1 MVVTGNM
8 KILSYVN
15 SGLNDIFSNIAYNI
29 DFCFNQ
35 KIALSNLHIYTDR
48 YEPLNNFF
56 NFKEIVFLTE
66 KPDLSSYNIVSDF
79 HKGSHTNFNIKTSK
93 HISNFICLK
102 EEFVNLIPNFS
113 DHVGFHFRYQRP
125 ETSKFTVEEETEF
138 LLKRFHR
145 HYSDY
150 NKGKNFVIYSDNFDI
165 QNVITNYPDVKV
177 LTPTCN
183 INGYENLEERFLM
196 RKKDTLNAILTF
208 HSMATCLKL
217 YKLYGQFTNLAKMVN
232 PDITISE
239 F

>member
-1 MVVTGNM
+1 MAVTGNM

-79 HKGSHTNFNIKTSK
+79 HKGSHTNFNIKTNK

-113 DHVGFHFRYQRP
+113 DHIGFHFRFQNSEMDILP
-125 ETSKFTVEEETEF
+125 CQVEAEDF
-138 LLKRFHR
+138 LKRFNK

-150 NKGKNFVIYSDNFDI
+150 NKGKKFIIYSDNFYV
-165 QNVITNYPDVKV
+165 QKLVEGYSDVKT
-177 LTPTCN
+177 LTPACN
-183 INGYENLEERFLM
+183 INKHTNLVEKVSLRNE
-196 RKKDTLNAILTF
+196 DTLNAILTF
-208 HSMATCLKL
+208 YSMATCSRL
-217 YKLYGQFTNLAKMVN
+217 YKRHGQFTNLAKMVN
-232 PDITISE
+232 QDLILSS